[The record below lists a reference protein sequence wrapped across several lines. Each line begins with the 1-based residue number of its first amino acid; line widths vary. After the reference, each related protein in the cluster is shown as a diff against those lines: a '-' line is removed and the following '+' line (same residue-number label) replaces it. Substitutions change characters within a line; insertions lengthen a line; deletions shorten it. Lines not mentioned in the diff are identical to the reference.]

1 MFSRSAFT
9 SSMLAIAVAALPHV
23 AAAQDA
29 QAPAA
34 ENEGLGEIVVTA
46 TKRSEDSQKTATALQ
61 VFTPDQLKKNGI
73 ADVSGLT
80 TVSPSLNIGASS
92 GAAFLSIRGVAS
104 RDFTEIGDS
113 AIAVSIDDQ
122 YLQRP
127 TGINAS
133 FYDLERIEV
142 LRGPQGT
149 LYGRNATGGAVNII
163 TKKPTDQLEGY
174 VSVEGGNYDTINA
187 DAAVNI
193 PIAQGVAMR
202 ASAVSRYNDGFRNNG
217 DAGRGDSTN
226 VKGGRVQFLL
236 TPTDRLKVLLSGDYM
251 HLGGSGAVYDG
262 VKLTTVN
269 GVVTTTP
276 KDKAGAAT
284 HFDLSTRGKM
294 DTTNIRALGR
304 VDYDLDFATV
314 SSITGYMKQDLF
326 SRWDNDGQ
334 ADKYY
339 IYTRDEVSEDFSQ
352 ELRIASNNKSGFIWQ
367 AGLYY
372 FNEDLTLANFFD
384 NDVSGSPVNLREYHY
399 DVTTRSKA
407 AFGQVSYDLLDNLR
421 VSGGI
426 RYTEDMKSRKGYSWV
441 GSLTQ
446 DTSDGVAE
454 RTYGTDDT
462 RAKWTKVTWHGGID
476 YTLSPENMIY
486 AKVDSG
492 YKSGGFNNFGLGNYD
507 PETLIAYELGSK
519 NRFFDDKLQVNLSAF
534 WYDYK
539 DQQVSQVIGAD
550 TIVVNAG
557 KSRIK
562 GIEAE
567 TVAALFAGSRIDFSV
582 TYLDAKYRDFCTNK
596 TTAGVCTVDYQGNY
610 LVQSPKWSINAGI
623 QQSFAALGGEFTARA
638 QTQYRSEQWMS
649 YYNRSTERQ
658 GSYTRTDL
666 SLEYVPDDTNLSVQA
681 YVRNLENSVVLTEAA
696 QSGLYGAI
704 RSQYAPPRTYGVRA
718 TFRW

>member
-1 MFSRSAFT
+1 MQYRNAFT
-9 SSMLAIAVAALPHV
+9 SSMLALAVAALPQI
-23 AAAQDA
+23 AIAQDA
-29 QAPAA
+29 VAPAA

-61 VFTPDQLKKNGI
+61 VFTPDQLKKSGI
-73 ADVSGLT
+73 TDVSGLT

-163 TKKPTDQLEGY
+163 TKKPTDQVEGY
-174 VSVEGGNYDTINA
+174 VSVEGGNYDTINV
-187 DAAVNI
+187 DAAVNL
-193 PIAQGVAMR
+193 PITEGIAMR
-202 ASAVSRYNDGFRNNG
+202 ASAVSRYNDGFRDNG
-217 DAGRGDSTN
+217 AVGRGDSTN
-226 VKGGRVQFLL
+226 VKGGRLQFLL

-251 HLGGSGAVYDG
+251 HLGGTGAVYDG
-262 VKLTTVN
+262 VKLTTVG
-269 GVVTTTP
+269 GVITTTP
-276 KDKAGAAT
+276 KDGAYGAT
-284 HFDLSTRGKM
+284 HWDLSTPGKM

-314 SSITGYMKQDLF
+314 SYISGYMKQNLF
-326 SRWDNDGQ
+326 NRWDNDGQ

-339 IYTRDEVSEDFSQ
+339 IYTRDEVSEDVSQ
-352 ELRIASNNKSGFIWQ
+352 ELRVASSNKHGFIWQ

-372 FNEDLTLANFFD
+372 FNEDLKLANYFD
-384 NDVSGSPVNLREYHY
+384 NDISGSPVNLREYHY
-399 DVTTRSKA
+399 KVTTRSKA
-407 AFGQVSYDLLDNLR
+407 AFGQVSYDLTDALR
-421 VSGGI
+421 ISGGI
-426 RYTEDMKSRKGYSWV
+426 RYTKDMKSRVGYSYV

-446 DTSDGVAE
+446 NVADGVAE
-454 RTYGTDDT
+454 RTYATDDT
-462 RAKWTKVTWHGGID
+462 HASWTKVTWHGGID
-476 YTLSPENMIY
+476 YTLSPENLLY

-507 PETLIAYELGSK
+507 PETLIAYEIGSK

-562 GIEAE
+562 GVELE
-567 TVAALFAGSRIDFSV
+567 TVAALVQGNRIDFSV
-582 TYLDAKYRDFCTNK
+582 TYLDAKYRDFCTTK
-596 TTAGVCTVDYQGNY
+596 TAAGVCTLDYAGNF

-649 YYNRSTERQ
+649 YFNRSTERQ

-666 SLEYVPDDTNLSVQA
+666 SLEYVPDNTTLSVQA
-681 YVRNLENSVVLTEAA
+681 YVRNLENAVVLTEAA

-704 RSQYAPPRTYGVRA
+704 RSQYAPPRTYGARV
-718 TFRW
+718 TYRW

>member
-1 MFSRSAFT
+1 
-9 SSMLAIAVAALPHV
+9 MLAVAAAALPQV
-23 AAAQDA
+23 VLAQDA

-34 ENEGLGEIVVTA
+34 EDEGLGEIVVTA
-46 TKRSEDSQKTATALQ
+46 TKRAEDSQKTATALQ

-73 ADVSGLT
+73 NDVSGLT

-163 TKKPTDQLEGY
+163 TKKPTDELEGY
-174 VSVEGGNYDTINA
+174 VSFDAGNYKTINA
-187 DAAVNI
+187 DAAINL
-193 PIAQGVAMR
+193 PITAGIAMR
-202 ASAVSRYNDGFRNNG
+202 ASAVSRYNDGFRDNG
-217 DAGRGDSTN
+217 AVGRGDSTN
-226 VKGGRVQFLL
+226 VKGGRLSFLL
-236 TPTDRLKVLLSGDYM
+236 TPTDRLKVLLSADYM

-269 GVVTTTP
+269 GVITTVP
-276 KDKAGAAT
+276 KDDAYDAT
-284 HFDLSTRGKM
+284 HWDLNTKGRF
-294 DTTNIRALGR
+294 DTTNLRLLGR
-304 VDYDLDFATV
+304 ADYDLDFATV
-314 SSITGYMKQDLF
+314 SYISGYMKQDLF
-326 SRWDNDGQ
+326 HRWDNDGQ
-334 ADKYY
+334 ADKFF
-339 IYTRDEVSEDFSQ
+339 IYTRDEKSEDVSQ
-352 ELRIASNNKSGFIWQ
+352 ELRVASNNKSGFIWQ
-367 AGLYY
+367 FGLYY
-372 FNEDLTLANFFD
+372 FNEDLKLANYFD
-384 NDVSGSPVNLREYHY
+384 NDISGAPVNLREYHY

-407 AFGQVSYDLLDNLR
+407 AFGQVSYDVLDNLR

-426 RYTEDMKSRKGYSWV
+426 RYTKDTKIRQGYSYV

-446 DTSDGVAE
+446 DVSDGIAE
-454 RTYGTDDT
+454 RTYATDDT
-462 RAKWTKVTWHGGID
+462 RASWTKVTWHGGID
-476 YTLSPENMIY
+476 YTLSPENLLY

-492 YKSGGFNNFGLGNYD
+492 YKSGGFNNFGLGDYD
-507 PETLIAYELGSK
+507 PETLVAYEIGSK
-519 NRFFDDKLQVNLSAF
+519 NRFLDDKLQLNLSAF
-534 WYDYK
+534 LYDYK
-539 DQQVSQVIGAD
+539 DQQVSQVVGAD

-567 TVAALFAGSRIDFSV
+567 TVAALFTGSRIDFSV

-596 TTAGVCTVDYQGNY
+596 TAAGVCTANYGGNF

-649 YYNRSTERQ
+649 YFNRSTERQ
-658 GSYTRTDL
+658 DAYTRTDL
-666 SLEYVPDDTNLSVQA
+666 SLEYVPDDTNLSIQG